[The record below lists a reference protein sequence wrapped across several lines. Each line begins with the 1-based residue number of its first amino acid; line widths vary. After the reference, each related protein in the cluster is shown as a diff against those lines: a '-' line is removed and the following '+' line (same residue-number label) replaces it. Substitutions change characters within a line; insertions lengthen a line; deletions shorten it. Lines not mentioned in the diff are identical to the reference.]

1 MKNKWEKV
9 LYNDKNSLF
18 KNIEDIKLKV
28 KVMEDDVKMKEKV
41 LHHSGGVGNPEIEKD
56 VSNKI
61 IELIRAK
68 LTILENM
75 DETKLAENTAKKK
88 RNASLPSK

>member
-1 MKNKWEKV
+1 MKHKWEKA
-9 LYNDKNSLF
+9 LLNEKNSLY

-41 LHHSGGVGNPEIEKD
+41 LQHCKGVGNPEIEKD

-61 IELIRAK
+61 IDLIRAK
-68 LTILENM
+68 LTILEKM
-75 DETKLAENTAKKK
+75 DDPKAENSKKK
-88 RNASLPSK
+88 KNSSMTK